1 MNMRF
6 KDIEF
11 LIKKIIPEKYL
22 LEKRLKRAIKKK
34 YEKELTLIKKF
45 TDKSKEA
52 IDIGVYRGVY
62 SYELAKYFKFVHAF
76 EPNPLIFPYLSKNL
90 TKVIKNLKLY
100 DIALSDKSGEVNLRI
115 PNRTKSLFK
124 KNVEELYKLGCAT
137 IHNENVFNKYHQFN
151 VKKNKLDNLIK
162 NKNIGFIK
170 IDVEGHELEVING
183 ARKLIKENKPILLIE
198 IETKH
203 TKKNI
208 NETINTI
215 NQYGYKSYFYENNEL
230 KSTDL
235 LNSSNKFNNFI
246 FKL

>member
-1 MNMRF
+1 MRF

-162 NKNIGFIK
+162 SKNIGFIK

>member
-1 MNMRF
+1 MRF

-90 TKVIKNLKLY
+90 TKVIKLTTFPF
-100 DIALSDKSGEVNLRI
+100 RI
-115 PNRTKSLFK
+115 LAIFTCPDRTIPHVRTYLPFR
-124 KNVEELYKLGCAT
+124 
-137 IHNENVFNKYHQFN
+137 I
-151 VKKNKLDNLIK
+151 
-162 NKNIGFIK
+162 
-170 IDVEGHELEVING
+170 
-183 ARKLIKENKPILLIE
+183 
-198 IETKH
+198 
-203 TKKNI
+203 
-208 NETINTI
+208 
-215 NQYGYKSYFYENNEL
+215 
-230 KSTDL
+230 
-235 LNSSNKFNNFI
+235 
-246 FKL
+246 